1 MSIKTTL
8 AGVAFAV
15 GAFTSTTVNAWSIE
29 AATPARPAAKS
40 PIIVLALSPQQAAQC
55 QQEQAQLSQQ
65 LSQCNNDA
73 CRRQLQAAIAAHN
86 ARCR

>member
-1 MSIKTTL
+1 MNIKITL
-8 AGVAFAV
+8 AGAAFAAAV
-15 GAFTSTTVNAWSIE
+15 FTSMTVNAWSIE
-29 AATPARPAAKS
+29 AATPARPPAKS
-40 PIIVLALSPQQAAQC
+40 PFIVLALSPQEAAQC
-55 QQEQAQLSQQ
+55 QQERAQLSQQ

>member
-8 AGVAFAV
+8 ACVAFAA
-15 GAFTSTTVNAWSIE
+15 GAFASMTAHASIIE
-29 AATPARPAAKS
+29 ATSPARLAAKS
-40 PIIVLALSPQQAAQC
+40 PFIVLALSPQEAAQC